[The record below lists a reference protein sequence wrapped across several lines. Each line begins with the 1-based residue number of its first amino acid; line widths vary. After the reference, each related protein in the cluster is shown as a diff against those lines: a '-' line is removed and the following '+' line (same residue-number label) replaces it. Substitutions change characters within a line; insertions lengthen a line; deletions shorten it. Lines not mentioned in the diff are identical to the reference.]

1 MPMRSRTLRPPPA
14 SWPRWL
20 CPSCRCWSRAC
31 HPPLF
36 VDLATAVPPAAAGAA
51 PGHSGAKPRAVRRS
65 LVTVPIIRRHRALR
79 IGGHR
84 RPILSRCR
92 RGKGCLKAKE
102 AYRPGTPW
110 RQLRARSTRP
120 ATSRCSPPWSPR
132 TSTACGASAS
142 GVAGPLIIGHAGQGD
157 VLRLAGFLTRNGHPH
172 HTLDPDS
179 DSCAKTLLERF
190 SVAPSELPI
199 VLCPNGQML
208 RNPSEV
214 ELARCIGLVRPI
226 DPSKVYDAAIIGAGP
241 AGLAAA
247 VYAAS
252 EGLSVIVLD
261 CRAFGGQAGASARIE
276 N

>member
-51 PGHSGAKPRAVRRS
+51 PGHSGAKPRAACRS
-65 LVTVPIIRRHRALR
+65 LVTVPIIRQHRALR
-79 IGGHR
+79 IAGPR

-110 RQLRARSTRP
+110 RHLRARSSRP

-142 GVAGPLIIGHAGQGD
+142 GAPTARARLVATGEISAGMFVVLAGEVAITQHNALGRDEAIITHGPGAFIGELSQLSGRPSLVDAHAAKPVEALVIPPRRLRD
-157 VLRLAGFLTRNGHPH
+157 VLVAEAELG
-172 HTLDPDS
+172 
-179 DSCAKTLLERF
+179 ER
-190 SVAPSELPI
+190 I
-199 VLCPNGQML
+199 M
-208 RNPSEV
+208 
-214 ELARCIGLVRPI
+214 
-226 DPSKVYDAAIIGAGP
+226 
-241 AGLAAA
+241 
-247 VYAAS
+247 
-252 EGLSVIVLD
+252 
-261 CRAFGGQAGASARIE
+261 RALIQ
-276 N
+276 